1 MRYDLMLPGVT
12 MAALLFTGACILTCA
27 NERAPMKTTVCELLS
42 KPEQFSGQMVIFRA
56 DLINPRRMALVE
68 GNCGRV
74 LLTFPNDDEIRPK
87 ARFQLVEDGNFK
99 KLMDSVAVLI
109 PMPPKKPGRITATF
123 EGRFD
128 SVFVLR
134 GDRKTQRDPLS
145 IRLAADEVRLVLH
158 RVSDVHVEPA
168 PD

>member
-1 MRYDLMLPGVT
+1 MKYGLMLPGV
-12 MAALLFTGACILTCA
+12 AVGALLLGACIPTSA
-27 NERAPMKTTVCELLS
+27 NEREPVKTTVCELLS
-42 KPEQFSGQMVIFRA
+42 KPEQFSGQMVVFRA

-74 LLTFPNDDEIRPK
+74 LLTFPNDDEVRPK
-87 ARFQLVEDGNFK
+87 ASFKLVEDGNLK

-134 GDRKTQRDPLS
+134 SGRKTERDPRS
-145 IRLAADEVRLVLH
+145 IRLAADEVRLVLR
-158 RVSDVHVEPA
+158 RVSDVHVEP
-168 PD
+168 PSE